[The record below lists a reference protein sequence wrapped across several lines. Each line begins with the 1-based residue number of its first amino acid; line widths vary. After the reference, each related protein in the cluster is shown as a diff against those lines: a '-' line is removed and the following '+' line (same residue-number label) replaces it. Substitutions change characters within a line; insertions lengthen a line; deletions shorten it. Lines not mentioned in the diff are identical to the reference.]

1 MFAFL
6 LFVLHSASQPSCL
19 DAALRDIPKRG
30 PDAAFR
36 YACITEKDQALRP
49 AWDSVS
55 VAVSLCPEAK
65 AIFKTSGDEPRTALL
80 RTGDSCE
87 ILHAKQL
94 ASFRAGE
101 ALRIRDSLKEIEKER
116 KEVERRKSNARQQ
129 LAAHKAA
136 VQKSLLACIRQE
148 YPELDSLQLSTVES
162 VDQGLYRVAWQ
173 AKSGEGPVE
182 TTTKKVTMENNACLF
197 EDDLPEAPEE

>member
-6 LFVLHSASQPSCL
+6 LLVLHSASQPSCL

-55 VAVSLCPEAK
+55 VAV
-65 AIFKTSGDEPRTALL
+65 FKTSGDEPRTALL